1 LKIAVLGAGGIG
13 GYMGGALA
21 KSGEDVTVIARGSHL
36 QAIRDRGLAV
46 ESVSLGKFQTSVRAT
61 DNPSNVGTVD
71 LVLFCVKS
79 YDTEQALTG
88 INPLIG
94 NNSTV
99 LSFQNGVDNE
109 DKIAQVIGRERV
121 LAGAIS
127 IESFIAEPGVIKQ
140 TWGPALMAMGEMNG
154 EITPRVKN
162 THSAFIKAGLKCEL
176 SNRIQEV
183 LWEKFLFICP
193 IGGICSVARAPIG
206 DVLDFKGVREYYVA
220 ALKETEA
227 VGRAVGIKLANDI
240 AARTLALAGR
250 ANKSTKP
257 SMLRDLEQG
266 KRLEID
272 ALNGTVSR
280 LGRQFSAPTPVNDFI
295 YAALKIHD
303 LKAAG
308 TPLTAGTG

>member
-1 LKIAVLGAGGIG
+1 
-13 GYMGGALA
+13 MGGALA
-21 KSGEDVTVIARGSHL
+21 KSGEDVTVIARGKHL

-46 ESVSLGKFQTSVRAT
+46 ESVSLGKFQTSVKAT
-61 DNPSNVGTVD
+61 DKPSNVGTVD

-88 INPLIG
+88 IKPLIG
-94 NNSTV
+94 SNSTV
-99 LSFQNGVDNE
+99 LSFQNGIDNE
-109 DKIAQVIGRERV
+109 DKIAQAVGRDRV

-140 TWGPALMAMGEMNG
+140 TWGPATMAMGEMNG

-162 THSAFIKAGLKCEL
+162 IHSAFVKAGLKCEL
-176 SNRIQEV
+176 SNRIQEI

-193 IGGICSVARAPIG
+193 IGGICSIARASLG
-206 DVLDFKGVREYYVA
+206 DVLDFKEIRECYVA

-227 VGRAVGIKLANDI
+227 VGRAVGVNLANDI
-240 AARTLALAGR
+240 AARMLAQAGR

-272 ALNGTVSR
+272 ALNGAVSK
-280 LGRQFSAPTPVNDFI
+280 LGRQFSVPTPVNDFI